1 MVVKSYKGLEGGC
14 WPCPTTGGTRDRR
27 NFLAKLGLL
36 MKTDFLVVLITKKF
50 ALKFI
55 CVVKFSVRKTS
66 IY

>member
-27 NFLAKLGLL
+27 DFLAKLGLL

-55 CVVKFSVRKTS
+55 CVVKFSVEKTS